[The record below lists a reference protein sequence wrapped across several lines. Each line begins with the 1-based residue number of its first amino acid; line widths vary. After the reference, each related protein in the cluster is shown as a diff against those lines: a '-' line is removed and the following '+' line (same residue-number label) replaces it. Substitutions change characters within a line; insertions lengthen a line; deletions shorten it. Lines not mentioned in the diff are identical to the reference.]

1 MVFPQCLP
9 SISTFSA
16 DVTPS
21 VSQMNR
27 TSSGQLFK
35 IKLKV
40 NYLRQQGN
48 TVKVLC
54 KCDWNKTQQH
64 SSEEKKAV
72 IGSAGWTK
80 L

>member
-1 MVFPQCLP
+1 M
-9 SISTFSA
+9 
-16 DVTPS
+16 PS
-21 VSQMNR
+21 VLQMNK

-40 NYLRQQGN
+40 NYPRQQGN

-54 KCDWNKTQQH
+54 KRDLNKTWYTVTRNRKLFLAKPAGQIF
-64 SSEEKKAV
+64 ELKKF
-72 IGSAGWTK
+72 S